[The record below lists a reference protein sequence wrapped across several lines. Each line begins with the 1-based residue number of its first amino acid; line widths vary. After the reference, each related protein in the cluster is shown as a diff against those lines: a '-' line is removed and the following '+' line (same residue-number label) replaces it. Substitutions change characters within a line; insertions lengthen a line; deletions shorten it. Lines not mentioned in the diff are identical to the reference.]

1 MMQLAWNVK
10 DLGDLNEHGRKIIN
24 ESDEIKQKMHDST
37 YDKVVNNFAKKLS
50 SFRESAKEFV
60 KRVTKYKRISATHI
74 LVVMISPEERSSKPY
89 ALPIQCIPYKSLKD
103 SEVRQIANRIVKEMV
118 SRKMKVAGIAC
129 LCNVMVVFC
138 VCAF

>member
-1 MMQLAWNVK
+1 MKVMKSSKRCN
-10 DLGDLNEHGRKIIN
+10 
-24 ESDEIKQKMHDST
+24 
-37 YDKVVNNFAKKLS
+37 DKVVNNFAKKLS

-60 KRVTKYKRISATHI
+60 KRVTKYKCISATHI